1 MSRVLLI
8 SANTCVSPMPVYPL
22 GMALIA
28 TALKKNGHETRQFD
42 LLCNQLCDR
51 ENSKKNDSL
60 TQILL
65 EFKPD
70 FVGISVRNIDNVDSL
85 ATKKNWYLA
94 PLKDLVSQIKE
105 ACGAPVIIGGPAF
118 SIMPENILELSN
130 ADFGVVG
137 EGEITFNRLIDDL
150 LKKKNP
156 PRIIR
161 PDKKLMEAPDFLS
174 PLYERPLLDYYVDK
188 SGMVN
193 YQTKRGCP
201 YGCNYCSYPLIEG
214 KKFRKQDPEFVVEN
228 LIRLKKQFN
237 VNTLFFTDSVFNDPQ
252 GDYLKIA
259 ELMVQKNCNMKWAA
273 YFRPRKTSRSE
284 LELLKASGLYAME
297 VGSDAACDITLK
309 GINKN
314 FLFEDVLAFNEACS
328 KAAIPCAHFFMFGG
342 PGETPATIVQSLK
355 NIEQLKKSV
364 VFVFS
369 GIRILPRTGIAD
381 IAKEQGILDKN
392 DPLLKPRYYVS
403 PLVDKKKMD
412 ANITAAFHK
421 QKGRFFPPEKGEMR
435 MKALQVFGFKGL
447 LWDMILNTS
456 PRRKKKSRLR

>member
-1 MSRVLLI
+1 MSKILLI
-8 SANTCVSPMPVYPL
+8 SANTCTSPIPVYPL

-28 TALKKNGHETRQFD
+28 SALKEQGHETRQFD
-42 LLCNQLCDR
+42 LLCNQ
-51 ENSKKNDSL
+51 ETGTKNDAL
-60 TQILL
+60 CRVL
-65 EFKPD
+65 EKFSPD

-85 ATKKNWYLA
+85 ATKENWYLA
-94 PLKDLVSQIKE
+94 GLKDLVSQIK
-105 ACGAPVIIGGPAF
+105 AVCQVPVIIGGPAV
-118 SIMPENILELSN
+118 SIMPENILELSK
-130 ADFGVVG
+130 ADYGVVG

-150 LKKKNP
+150 IKRKNP
-156 PRIIR
+156 PRIIH
-161 PDKKLMEAPDFLS
+161 PDKNPMEAPDFYS
-174 PLYERPLLDYYVDK
+174 PLYDKSLLDYYVDK

-237 VNTLFFTDSVFNDPQ
+237 VDTLFFTDSIFNDPQ

-259 ELMVQKNCNMKWAA
+259 ELMVQKNCSMKWAA
-273 YFRPRKTSRSE
+273 YFRPQKTQKSE

-297 VGSDAACDITLK
+297 VGSDAACDTTLK

-314 FLFEDVLAFNEACS
+314 FTFEDILAFNQACS

-342 PGETPATIVQSLK
+342 PGETPETITQSLK
-355 NIEQLKKSV
+355 NIKLLEKSV

-369 GIRILPRTGIAD
+369 GIRILPNTGIAD
-381 IAKEQGILDKN
+381 IAKAQGVLDK
-392 DPLLKPRYYVS
+392 DDTLLTPRYYVS
-403 PLVDKKKMD
+403 PLVDKEKMNS
-412 ANITAAFHK
+412 AIETAFHK
-421 QKGRFFPPEKGEMR
+421 KKDRFFPPEKGEMR
-435 MKALQVFGFKGL
+435 MKALQAFGFKGL

-456 PRRKKKSRLR
+456 PKRQRKRRLS

>member
-1 MSRVLLI
+1 MSRILLI
-8 SANTCVSPMPVYPL
+8 SANTCTSPIPVYPL

-28 TALKKNGHETRQFD
+28 SALKDHGHETRQFV
-42 LLCNQLCDR
+42 LLCNQETSNETDALCR
-51 ENSKKNDSL
+51 VMA
-60 TQILL
+60 
-65 EFKPD
+65 EFGPD

-85 ATKKNWYLA
+85 ATKENWYLA
-94 PLKDLVSQIKE
+94 GLKDLVSQIKA
-105 ACGAPVIIGGPAF
+105 ACQAPVIIGGPAF
-118 SIMPENILELSN
+118 SIMPENILELSH
-130 ADFGVVG
+130 ADYGVVG

-150 LKKKNP
+150 IKKENP

-161 PDKKLMEAPDFLS
+161 PDRNPMEAPDFYS
-174 PLYERPLLDYYVDK
+174 PLYERPLLDYYVNK

-237 VNTLFFTDSVFNDPQ
+237 VDTLFFTDSVFNDPQ

-259 ELMVQKNCNMKWAA
+259 ELMVQKNCTMKWAA
-273 YFRPRKTSRSE
+273 YFRPQKTQKSE

-297 VGSDAACDITLK
+297 VGSDAACNTTLK
-309 GINKN
+309 GINKK
-314 FLFEDVLAFNEACS
+314 FYFEDILAFNQACS

-342 PGETPATIVQSLK
+342 PGETPETITQSLK
-355 NIEQLKKSV
+355 NIEQLEKSV

-369 GIRILPRTGIAD
+369 GIRILPNTGIAD
-381 IAKEQGILDKN
+381 IAKDQGILDKN
-392 DPLLKPRYYVS
+392 DTLLKPRYYVS

-412 ANITAAFHK
+412 ATIEAAFHK
-421 QKGRFFPPEKGEMR
+421 QKDRFFPPEKGEMR

-447 LWDMILNTS
+447 LWDYILKTN
-456 PRRKKKSRLR
+456 PKRQRKSRLS